1 MFRFLK
7 RKLRNES
14 DAKDVLQEF
23 YVKALTRFDD
33 LKDEDRLRGWLSQIL
48 HSTIADHFQCAC
60 PGADE
65 MRKRVQSVGLSETS
79 DGAAP

>member
-1 MFRFLK
+1 MTSDQTPSDRRKRAIEAALIESHQDMFRFLK

-33 LKDEDRLRGWLSQIL
+33 LNRPNS
-48 HSTIADHFQCAC
+48 
-60 PGADE
+60 
-65 MRKRVQSVGLSETS
+65 
-79 DGAAP
+79 